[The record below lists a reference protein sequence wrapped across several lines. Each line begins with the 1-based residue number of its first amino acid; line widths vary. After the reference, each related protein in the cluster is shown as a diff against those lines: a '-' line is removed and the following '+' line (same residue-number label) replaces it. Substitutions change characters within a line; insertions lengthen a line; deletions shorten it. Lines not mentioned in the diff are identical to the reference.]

1 MSGGSGF
8 RWLIA
13 VSALFGACSQAPDG
27 SNPSASLGGSSDA
40 AQGGNAQGG
49 ALSGATSAGGL
60 PGPSSGGASG
70 GRVASAS
77 AGADSVAGGAGAAG
91 GSDSG
96 AGATAGGSDSG
107 AGAGAGAGGIDSSA
121 GAAGAGAHQ
130 PGSSILTTVT
140 WKAVAQA
147 SGSNLYLNVPSAASL
162 GNEAAVAYVE
172 RTSTSG
178 MPTTGRVVMQRFDA
192 NGEPR
197 GSLIVLANH
206 PSDRSTVTLASDGKQ
221 YAVCWD
227 ETTVIRCSM
236 VNDQGFIERNT
247 ISLPGQNAT
256 IVANANGWAIAYMG
270 SDRRLHMRLL
280 SSLLQLDGGEVDPHL
295 FSYPSPGDQTQLF
308 VATPSGYVLV
318 GSETESGPASL
329 VRFGPD
335 LQQVLAPI
343 ALGRGLW
350 FASQL
355 VASETRA
362 AVSLSA
368 PYGSY
373 LLLLSRD
380 RLTAEVLIAGG
391 GKAGTSQALLMTDG
405 GIAAAWLTP
414 DGGVRRRFFADGHD
428 DDIGI
433 ENRRFDGA
441 LLGMPEEGTDSYQ
454 QLVEV
459 AGQPLLVAR
468 SIRYGAFYDATA
480 LRAAPLTF
488 P

>member
-1 MSGGSGF
+1 MSAGLGF

-13 VSALFGACSQAPDG
+13 VSALLGACSQPPDR
-27 SNPSASLGGSSDA
+27 SNPSASQGGSSDA

-49 ALSGATSAGGL
+49 ALSVATSAGGS
-60 PGPSSGGASG
+60 PGASSAGGSGGRVASATGGASG

-77 AGADSVAGGAGAAG
+77 GGADSVAG
-91 GSDSG
+91 S
-96 AGATAGGSDSG
+96 
-107 AGAGAGAGGIDSSA
+107 AGAGAGGSDSAAGADGSDSSG
-121 GAAGAGAHQ
+121 GAAGTGAHQ

-147 SGSNLYLNVPSAASL
+147 SGSNLYLNVPAAASL

-178 MPTTGRVVMQRFDA
+178 MPTTGRVVMQRFDS

-197 GSLIVLANH
+197 GSLLVLANN
-206 PSDRSTVTLASDGKQ
+206 PGERSTVTLASDGRQ

-236 VNDQGFIERNT
+236 VNDQGFIERN
-247 ISLPGQNAT
+247 ILGLPGQNAT
-256 IVANANGWAIAYMG
+256 IVARANGWAIAYTG
-270 SDRRLHMRLL
+270 SDKRLRMQLL
-280 SSLLQLDGGEVDPHL
+280 SSLLQLDGGEVDPQL
-295 FSYPSPGDQTQLF
+295 FTYPSPGDQTPLF

-318 GSETESGPASL
+318 GSETDSGPASL
-329 VRFGPD
+329 VRFNSD
-335 LQQVLAPI
+335 LQQVVAPI
-343 ALGRGLW
+343 ALARGLW

-373 LLLLSRD
+373 LLVLSRD

-454 QLVEV
+454 QLVDV

-468 SIRYGAFYDATA
+468 AIRYGAFYDATA
-480 LRAAPLTF
+480 LRVAPLTF